1 MRRSMHENI
10 LWHLSGKGGRN
21 KKGFTLIELMIVM
34 AVVGILA
41 VALGFTYEGWM
52 GRYKVEKA
60 TKDLYSDLMTAR
72 VNAMTRQRT
81 FFMTLNAA
89 NYSMSADTNDSE
101 ALDAG
106 DTPQFPAPKTV
117 EYPLLWNGAAP
128 VNEVISFD
136 KRGIMTNWGTVSL
149 SVSASVDPDYDC
161 IIIAQTRINMGKM
174 TGVTCNAK

>member
-1 MRRSMHENI
+1 MHASILPPPFFRRGGST
-10 LWHLSGKGGRN
+10 GRN
-21 KKGFTLIELMIVM
+21 EQGFTIIELLIVV

-41 VALGFTYEGWM
+41 IALGFTYEGWM

-81 FFMTLNAA
+81 FFITLNAA
-89 NYSMSADTNDSE
+89 NYSMSADANDNDISDDPV
-101 ALDAG
+101 AI
-106 DTPQFPAPKTV
+106 PFPKAA
-117 EYPLLWNGAAP
+117 EYPLMWDNAAP

-136 KRGIMTNWGTVSL
+136 KRGTMTNWGTISL
-149 SVSASVDPDYDC
+149 VIPSAETDPDYDC

-174 TGVTCNAK
+174 TGGTCNAK